1 MAREQGP
8 RGRHRPGPP
17 PPPGA
22 ADEGGSAEEATWA
35 LDHGLPASA
44 GIRVRDRF
52 SWPPSVLGP
61 RILTHGQP
69 NMGAIY
75 LGNRSWPARLAKP
88 QRCHVGHCSVRARRT
103 TADPALGVRSAP
115 GPWQTLRWGA
125 EHPGETG
132 CPRLWMRVVGGLY
145 GAPAL
150 HRECREAPERPRGKD
165 EASGRPHRLQ
175 GVALSSELKALRGAG
190 VGCQPSEVQ
199 RRKLGG
205 RAQLEETSREVTSE
219 QGLGKR
225 PGGPG
230 RGEGGPPR
238 AVSWQRRLPR
248 GRLFISL
255 TRRLRRQGTVALAV
269 QSPHPR
275 PSLWGAPRS
284 VGDIGSRSCGRFLR
298 AN

>member
-1 MAREQGP
+1 
-8 RGRHRPGPP
+8 
-17 PPPGA
+17 
-22 ADEGGSAEEATWA
+22 
-35 LDHGLPASA
+35 
-44 GIRVRDRF
+44 
-52 SWPPSVLGP
+52 
-61 RILTHGQP
+61 
-69 NMGAIY
+69 MGVIY

-145 GAPAL
+145 GAPAS
-150 HRECREAPERPRGKD
+150 HRECREARERPRGKD

-190 VGCQPSEVQ
+190 AGCQPSEVQ

-255 TRRLRRQGTVALAV
+255 TRRLRQQGTVAARRAV
-269 QSPHPR
+269 SSSQTVSLGSP
-275 PSLWGAPRS
+275 S
-284 VGDIGSRSCGRFLR
+284 VCG
-298 AN
+298 

>member
-69 NMGAIY
+69 TVGAIY

-88 QRCHVGHCSVRARRT
+88 QRCHVGHCSVRVRRT

-125 EHPGETG
+125 EHPGENG

-145 GAPAL
+145 GAPAS

-190 VGCQPSEVQ
+190 AGCQPSEVQ

-205 RAQLEETSREVTSE
+205 
-219 QGLGKR
+219 QGAAGGDF
-225 PGGPG
+225 PGGDIRAGTRKTPRRSWEG
-230 RGEGGPPR
+230 RGWP
-238 AVSWQRRLPR
+238 AQ
-248 GRLFISL
+248 GRLLAEAAPTWPAVHLVDTSTPSAGDGRARRAASSSQTVSL
-255 TRRLRRQGTVALAV
+255 G
-269 QSPHPR
+269 SP
-275 PSLWGAPRS
+275 S
-284 VGDIGSRSCGRFLR
+284 VCG
-298 AN
+298 

>member
-1 MAREQGP
+1 M
-8 RGRHRPGPP
+8 
-17 PPPGA
+17 
-22 ADEGGSAEEATWA
+22 
-35 LDHGLPASA
+35 DHGLPASA

-69 NMGAIY
+69 TVGAIY

-103 TADPALGVRSAP
+103 TADPALGVSSAP

-150 HRECREAPERPRGKD
+150 HRECREARERPRGKD

-190 VGCQPSEVQ
+190 AGCQPSEVQ

-205 RAQLEETSREVTSE
+205 
-219 QGLGKR
+219 QGAAGGDF
-225 PGGPG
+225 PGGDIRAGTRKTP
-230 RGEGGPPR
+230 RRSWEGEGGPPR

-255 TRRLRRQGTVALAV
+255 TCRLRRQGTVALAV

-275 PSLWGAPRS
+275 PSFWGAPRS